1 MERSS
6 ANVRNWLIL
15 LLIGQKKAEKKIFTL
30 HPNQN
35 HLTLPPNLERFF
47 VAFSYKSLLQ
57 VPAEST
63 VRAMTSARKEAELEG
78 SGLGA
83 GGWWVVEDGVE
94 VQGSNAS
101 ESGSKGQRTG
111 HALCT
116 QDDLSSSFGDTEA
129 LGSSTATEE
138 ETDNAN
144 DSIGGDTPENT
155 QEK

>member
-1 MERSS
+1 
-6 ANVRNWLIL
+6 
-15 LLIGQKKAEKKIFTL
+15 
-30 HPNQN
+30 
-35 HLTLPPNLERFF
+35 
-47 VAFSYKSLLQ
+47 
-57 VPAEST
+57 
-63 VRAMTSARKEAELEG
+63 MTSARGEAQLEG

-116 QDDLSSSFGDTEA
+116 QEDLSSSFGDAEVS
-129 LGSSTATEE
+129 GSSTATEE